1 MSQTGPWS
9 VKGIDQR
16 ARDAAREA
24 ASAEGLTLG
33 EYLNRLLMSA
43 EAPRPNEVYAPYE
56 SRRPRPDAASS
67 TIDKLTKRIEATEAR
82 STLAITGMDHTIL
95 GLVARL
101 EESEHN
107 TASMTGHVE
116 GLLEELRETH
126 EALQAKV
133 RRMEQDNSA
142 RENLEALKSLEEA
155 LGKLASHVF
164 EENELAHHEAQ
175 AIKGRV
181 EAGFTD
187 LTDRVEGIETRVE
200 DTLSQ
205 AAARVEKAVE
215 QAELRAEGA
224 ARHLSDRLT
233 TLEGRV
239 NQDIAHPGNAAPDME
254 VVNAR
259 ISEAVD
265 SMDSKIEGIQDRL
278 NRAETATDTALQSLE
293 ATYSQLDEKIGALSE
308 SVDPDIARKLR
319 EEFNARFEDITRS
332 VRETVDKA
340 RQELVEE
347 ISRAASADSS
357 EAVDELRTQLSTVE
371 ERLTYSEERQSRAI
385 ENVSGQIGELSS
397 SFDQR
402 LQDIENRDDA
412 LTSDAIREEI
422 GQFGDMVSE
431 RMDEMA
437 GHVDRRVK
445 ESEQR
450 SADAI
455 SQIGDQVAKVATRLQ
470 VRQDKAL
477 QTLATQID
485 ENRKHSDNRLSDAL
499 SNVSE
504 RLEQIQTQ
512 TTSSLSPLQK
522 AITSLATR
530 LESLEDFT
538 APAYA
543 GRNSEPSSV
552 APGVADDAPEN
563 LFATDNDEIVE
574 IEDSVF
580 EEDFEPGLPDADF
593 TGEEQ
598 EEVLRDS
605 QSEQA
610 SPPRQTSSLY
620 ESADDDSPF
629 VELDEDEDNDD
640 DLSFFETTSDFGIQM
655 DAVEGEEGTGATDP
669 LSALIGLD
677 DSHTEA
683 RDSDIFDAEDFDSE
697 ADLHSFIQEVQD
709 TEEPTSEPE
718 AVAETEETE
727 ETENY
732 IAMARRAAIAA
743 SNGAPSARKDK
754 MAPAKG
760 SRSNS
765 KMPLY
770 AAASAVVITGAAV
783 GGYLYLRGTQDAPHV
798 STAATPVAPSAAT
811 PASEETA
818 PQGDDMAFE
827 AGLPEAAGTEAEAVP
842 ANVDMEDMLF
852 GREAETAPTS
862 EASTETSPEATI
874 ETDPSTKA
882 ENPSIMSA
890 TIVQKAPAY
899 EPIPD
904 TGTLKGAAAAGN
916 PVARYT
922 LAQAYLAEGRLQD
935 GADLMQEAAVGGL
948 AIAQYRLSKL
958 HEKGT
963 GVPKDL
969 SLARQWTKRAAE
981 NGNINAMHDYAVYM
995 AQGDGG
1001 SQSYA
1006 GAVEWFR
1013 QGAEYGIVDSQYNLG
1028 ILYEEGLGISPDL
1041 EEALYWFNVA
1051 ARNGDAGA
1059 PAKVRELS
1067 TKVSPE
1073 ADARALNRADL
1084 WNAAPANAAANGR
1097 FELQS
1102 WQLGNPQQV
1111 KAIQAALNT
1120 MGYNAGTPD
1129 GILGAGTA
1137 AAIREYQSDTGLA
1150 ATGHVTQELIE
1161 QLNAG
1166 A

>member
-43 EAPRPNEVYAPYE
+43 EAPRPNEVSAPYE
-56 SRRPRPDAASS
+56 SRRLRPDAASS

-116 GLLEELRETH
+116 SLLDELRETH

-133 RRMEQDNSA
+133 RRMEQDSSA

-164 EENELAHHEAQ
+164 EENELAHNEAQ

-181 EAGFTD
+181 EAGFSD
-187 LTDRVEGIETRVE
+187 LSERVEGMETRVE
-200 DTLSQ
+200 NTLSH
-205 AAARVEKAVE
+205 AVARVEKAVE

-224 ARHLSDRLT
+224 ARHLSERLT

-357 EAVDELRTQLSTVE
+357 EAVDEL
-371 ERLTYSEERQSRAI
+371 
-385 ENVSGQIGELSS
+385 SS
-397 SFDQR
+397 SFDKR

-455 SQIGDQVAKVATRLQ
+455 SQIGDQVAKVATRLR

-552 APGVADDAPEN
+552 APRVADDVPEN

-580 EEDFEPGLPDADF
+580 EEDFEPGLPDAEF
-593 TGEEQ
+593 TAEEQ
-598 EEVLRDS
+598 KEALRDS

-669 LSALIGLD
+669 LSALMGLD

-798 STAATPVAPSAAT
+798 STAATPVVPSAAT

-818 PQGDDMAFE
+818 PQGDDMAFK

-874 ETDPSTKA
+874 ETDPATKA
-882 ENPSIMSA
+882 DNPSIMSA

-899 EPIPD
+899 EPIPE

-1001 SQSYA
+1001 PQSYA

-1067 TKVSPE
+1067 ARVSPE

-1084 WNAAPANAAANGR
+1084 WNAAPANATANGR

-1129 GILGAGTA
+1129 GILGTGTA